1 VRAEGL
7 RSAVAFLIAGT
18 TVGLAVGSAS
28 AETVAELEASES
40 ADSELRDSTPT
51 APGVEELR
59 EQRVPGHQRREEW
72 WTHAR
77 AVLFSDI
84 QLRAEQARGVDAII
98 ATQLDGRRR
107 SEELR
112 AELSATQ
119 QQADRERSAAI
130 RAENREIRAQ
140 LKGRHECIE
149 ELRALLSEEQRPTF
163 DRNRA
168 RLAAEGQQ
176 PQKKRR
182 PGKREADSEVRVE

>member
-1 VRAEGL
+1 MRARCSSATSSSEQSRRVGWT
-7 RSAVAFLIAGT
+7 RS
-18 TVGLAVGSAS
+18 SRPS
-28 AETVAELEASES
+28 
-40 ADSELRDSTPT
+40 
-51 APGVEELR
+51 
-59 EQRVPGHQRREEW
+59 
-72 WTHAR
+72 
-77 AVLFSDI
+77 
-84 QLRAEQARGVDAII
+84 
-98 ATQLDGRRR
+98 LDGRRR

-112 AELSATQ
+112 AELRATQ

-182 PGKREADSEVRVE
+182 PRKREADSEVRVE

>member
-1 VRAEGL
+1 MRAEGL

-51 APGVEELR
+51 APGVEKLR

-84 QLRAEQARGVDAII
+84 QLRAEQVRGVDAII

-119 QQADRERSAAI
+119 QQADRERSAAL

-182 PGKREADSEVRVE
+182 PRKREADSEVRVE